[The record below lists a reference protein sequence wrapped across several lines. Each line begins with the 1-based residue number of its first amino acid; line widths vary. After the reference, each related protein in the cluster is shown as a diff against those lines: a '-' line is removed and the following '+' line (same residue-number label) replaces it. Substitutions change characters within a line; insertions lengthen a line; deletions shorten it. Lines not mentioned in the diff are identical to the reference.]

1 MKKLYKLFFSWENAL
16 IAVLILAIAIPIAA
30 IAFEAT
36 EGDLKISV
44 FIGILT
50 FVIGFIWVVL
60 TEYYGQ
66 KKHAS
71 FVHHKIFQ
79 QLCRELNFEIE
90 AHNNNRYWGLK
101 GTYKRYFFKIFYNWN
116 SSVSNRNFYRE
127 ITILLYFSPQLNA
140 AGAFDKH
147 FLESLNEKYE
157 EKGYFIPHNFK
168 VTIKASHIE
177 VNRGYSI
184 FTSYENVAKQ
194 IERAVQI
201 AHTEN
206 LEPIEEN
213 KVNELISKNV
223 YLHGPAIETYYE
235 E

>member
-1 MKKLYKLFFSWENAL
+1 MKKLYKIFFSWENAL
-16 IAVLILAIAIPIAA
+16 IAVLILAIAISFSA

-50 FVIGFIWVVL
+50 FVICFIWFGI

-66 KKHAS
+66 
-71 FVHHKIFQ
+71 IQ
-79 QLCRELNFEIE
+79 
-90 AHNNNRYWGLK
+90 
-101 GTYKRYFFKIFYNWN
+101 
-116 SSVSNRNFYRE
+116 
-127 ITILLYFSPQLNA
+127 
-140 AGAFDKH
+140 
-147 FLESLNEKYE
+147 
-157 EKGYFIPHNFK
+157 
-168 VTIKASHIE
+168 
-177 VNRGYSI
+177 
-184 FTSYENVAKQ
+184 
-194 IERAVQI
+194 RAVQI

-223 YLHGPAIETYYE
+223 YLHGPAIETFYE